1 MSLTPLKSSL
11 QFFFISCLTSISTDP
26 HQREKNNSIKTRKA
40 ISNKHKIGNMLI
52 RDLRRRTPIRM
63 NEVYLKPI
71 VVMLKAAGLS
81 FFISH
86 RNLQNV
92 R

>member
-11 QFFFISCLTSISTDP
+11 QFFFISCHTSISTDP

-40 ISNKHKIGNMLI
+40 ISNKIGNMLI